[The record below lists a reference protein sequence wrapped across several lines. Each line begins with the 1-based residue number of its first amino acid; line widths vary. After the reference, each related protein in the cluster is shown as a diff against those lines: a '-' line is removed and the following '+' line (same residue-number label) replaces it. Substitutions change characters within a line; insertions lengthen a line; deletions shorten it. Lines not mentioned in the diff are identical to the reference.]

1 MKYEVM
7 TYTCS
12 RCDYYVVYVLPN
24 IRRVAVY
31 MSLDMEEV
39 RDFLYHQKDCEDF
52 MFTVYNNEGVIL
64 GPSICKECD

>member
-39 RDFLYHQKDCEDF
+39 RDFLYHQKNCEDVF
-52 MFTVYNNEGVIL
+52 FTVYNNEGLII

>member
-31 MSLDMEEV
+31 MSLDLEEV
-39 RDFLYHQKDCEDF
+39 RCFIRDQKDAGEIIFSEYD
-52 MFTVYNNEGVIL
+52 NKGVIIA
-64 GPSICKECD
+64 PSICKECD